1 MTNKKSSMGI
11 IAKQSFYNS
20 ISIAFAFLIGAL
32 NTVYLYPTY
41 MGSEFQG
48 LIVALLAFSNLVQP
62 FISFGVQHALIKFY
76 SACETKQDRDALLN
90 FSMLLPLLLFILLLP
105 FLFFFKEDI
114 IDIISAKNSNIGRY
128 AFLIIAIAFSTAY
141 FEIFYNWLRVQLK
154 SVFGNFLKE
163 FYPRALIL
171 VLLSA
176 YALGFLDLDGFV
188 WALIGG
194 YYLRLL
200 IVMAYSFRV
209 YTPKFELR
217 LPVQYKS
224 ILKYSLLIFMS
235 GAAASL
241 ILDIDKSMISNV
253 LTVENVAYYSVA
265 VFIASVIEFPGRAM
279 FQIISPMV
287 AKALN
292 ENDKERLTSLLKKS
306 ANNLLLGAGL
316 LFLLINLNLVDF
328 YQWVNLDG
336 YDKAL
341 DVVFIVS
348 LGKLS
353 TMSMGCL
360 NNIITNSK
368 YYTYVFWFSIVSAV
382 LAVVLNLYFI
392 NEMGII
398 GAAYATLIVIVLIN
412 IAKILLIQFTF
423 KINPFSN
430 KTFIALGIILL
441 LYILI
446 PLIALDLS
454 PFLSLV
460 IRSLVIVILFLT
472 FSRVFK
478 LTGEL
483 QNVINK
489 FNFLNKKETF

>member
-1 MTNKKSSMGI
+1 M
-11 IAKQSFYNS
+11 
-20 ISIAFAFLIGAL
+20 
-32 NTVYLYPTY
+32 V
-41 MGSEFQG
+41 
-48 LIVALLAFSNLVQP
+48 
-62 FISFGVQHALIKFY
+62 
-76 SACETKQDRDALLN
+76 
-90 FSMLLPLLLFILLLP
+90 
-105 FLFFFKEDI
+105 
-114 IDIISAKNSNIGRY
+114 
-128 AFLIIAIAFSTAY
+128 
-141 FEIFYNWLRVQLK
+141 
-154 SVFGNFLKE
+154 
-163 FYPRALIL
+163 
-171 VLLSA
+171 
-176 YALGFLDLDGFV
+176 
-188 WALIGG
+188 
-194 YYLRLL
+194 
-200 IVMAYSFRV
+200 YSFRV

-292 ENDKERLTSLLKKS
+292 ENNKEHLTSLLKKS

-328 YQWVNLDG
+328 YQWINLEG

-341 DVVFIVS
+341 DVVYIVS

-412 IAKILLIQFTF
+412 VAKILLIQFTF

-430 KTFIALGIILL
+430 KTFFALGIILL
-441 LYILI
+441 LYVLI
-446 PLIALDLS
+446 PLIVLDLS

-460 IRSLVIVILFLT
+460 IRSLVIIITFLI

-478 LTGEL
+478 LTGDL

-489 FNFLNKKETF
+489 FNFLNKK

>member
-1 MTNKKSSMGI
+1 MGI

-41 MGSEFQG
+41 MGSELQG
-48 LIVALLAFSNLVQP
+48 LIVALLAFSNLIQP

-76 SACETKQDRDALLN
+76 STCETKQDRDALLN

-105 FLFFFKEDI
+105 FLFVFKEDI

-128 AFLIIAIAFSTAY
+128 AFLIIAVAFSTAY

-163 FYPRALIL
+163 FYPRALIF

-176 YALGFLDLDGFV
+176 YALDFIDLDRFV
-188 WALIGG
+188 CALIGG

-200 IVMAYSFRV
+200 IVMVYSFRV

-292 ENDKERLTSLLKKS
+292 ENDRERLT
-306 ANNLLLGAGL
+306 LLLS
-316 LFLLINLNLVDF
+316 LIH
-328 YQWVNLDG
+328 
-336 YDKAL
+336 
-341 DVVFIVS
+341 I
-348 LGKLS
+348 
-353 TMSMGCL
+353 
-360 NNIITNSK
+360 
-368 YYTYVFWFSIVSAV
+368 
-382 LAVVLNLYFI
+382 
-392 NEMGII
+392 
-398 GAAYATLIVIVLIN
+398 
-412 IAKILLIQFTF
+412 
-423 KINPFSN
+423 
-430 KTFIALGIILL
+430 
-441 LYILI
+441 
-446 PLIALDLS
+446 
-454 PFLSLV
+454 
-460 IRSLVIVILFLT
+460 
-472 FSRVFK
+472 
-478 LTGEL
+478 
-483 QNVINK
+483 
-489 FNFLNKKETF
+489 